1 MVLTDF
7 FLTGPCQKFKK
18 PSKNP
23 IHTRSTRDANFDKY
37 IKHSREVL
45 ALRGVTGRKSG
56 RRELYPGVFA

>member
-7 FLTGPCQKFKK
+7 FLTGPCHKFKK
-18 PSKNP
+18 PLKGLS
-23 IHTRSTRDANFDKY
+23 IHVPRGMRFFNKY